1 MIDPN
6 KQLFYF
12 NKNNDTSYYP
22 LSGINNLSLSTSQS
36 YQDPFVLGGNPSA
49 LQVNSPNQVE
59 LVIQYDLIQR
69 EQLLGFTGDSDYLNV
84 AIFNGSIY
92 YTVNKFY
99 LNQYDVQFSI
109 GEIPKI
115 NAKFTSYGNDINNQT
130 SITTASNPYQID
142 LPNLCSL
149 FLSGTSSGVMLNNNN
164 IYSSQYTIT
173 TNRNV
178 FYSVGSNSAIVCL
191 NKPINIGMTINS
203 KFDEAAYIDNSIKPN
218 TYPTNL
224 NLYLV
229 NSGTY
234 STTCYPMFNG
244 RISSMEARLNSEN
257 FLELKREMVGYYG
270 I

>member
-6 KQLFYF
+6 SQQFYF
-12 NKNNDTSYYP
+12 NKNNETTYYP
-22 LSGINNLSLSTSQS
+22 ISGISNLSLSTSQS

-59 LVIQYDLIQR
+59 LVIQYDLVQR
-69 EQLLGFTGDSDYLNV
+69 EQLLNFTGDSDYLNV
-84 AIFNGSIY
+84 AIYNGSIY
-92 YTVNKFY
+92 YTVSRFY
-99 LNQYDVQFSI
+99 MNQYDLQFSI
-109 GEIPKI
+109 GELPKVS
-115 NAKFTSYGNDINNQT
+115 AKFTSYGNDITNKN

-142 LPNLCSL
+142 LPNLSSL

-164 IYSSQYTIT
+164 IYSSQYSIT
-173 TNRNV
+173 TNRNA
-178 FYSVGSNSAIVCL
+178 FYSVGSTSAVVCL
-191 NKPINIGMTINS
+191 NKPIAISMTINS
-203 KFDEAAYIDNSIKPN
+203 KFDESANIDNSIKPS
-218 TYPTNL
+218 TYPNNL

-229 NSGTY
+229 NSGNY
-234 STTCYPMFNG
+234 STTCYPLFNG